1 MRIGQPVYRIPAWL
15 RGVHLLRYPKDE
27 YEKHQHELEQFR
39 KGDCKYVID
48 SLDDLPKVGSIR
60 ELK

>member
-1 MRIGQPVYRIPAWL
+1 MNTRSTNTN
-15 RGVHLLRYPKDE
+15 
-27 YEKHQHELEQFR
+27 LEQFR

-48 SLDDLPKVGSIR
+48 SLEDLLKVGSIR